1 MRVLVTSF
9 PGVGHFHPV
18 APLALALTA
27 AGHDVLVTT
36 GSDLVGWVR
45 RCGLPAAPAGLTQ
58 RAAVRRAK
66 AYVPAGHAFGPLM
79 FAQISPA
86 PMLADLRVLTQ
97 RWLPHL
103 IVHEEGEYAAPLL
116 AALLDRPCV
125 THSWPAPARPV
136 DDRELAMNAL
146 AGLWE
151 QVAGQAARVTGDL
164 YLDACPPPLQSG
176 AVRSIPLV
184 MTVRPEPFDGPGFS
198 LPSRL
203 HHLPRPAAY
212 LTFGTVSEFARP
224 DRLAAAADA
233 TAHEVA
239 TVLVTSGPNAPADIT
254 ATRSNVHVERYLPQ
268 HQVLARSDVVI
279 SHGGAGS
286 TVAALIAGLPQLVL
300 PQGAPSQERSGQRLD
315 AAGAGLTISPERQDK
330 NCIRS
335 HVRKLLQE
343 PSFAQTARRIANE
356 LQNLPA
362 PSHVAR
368 KILDLCR

>member
-18 APLALALTA
+18 APLARALPA
-27 AGHDVLVTT
+27 AGHDVR
-36 GSDLVGWVR
+36 GARGPDLVGWVR
-45 RCGLPAAPAGLTQ
+45 RCGLSAAPAGLTQ
-58 RAAVRRAK
+58 QEAVRRAK
-66 AYVPAGHAFGPLM
+66 GHVPAGHAFGPLM

-86 PMLADLRVLTQ
+86 PMFADLRVLTQ
-97 RWLPHL
+97 GWLPHL

-125 THSWPAPARPV
+125 THSWAAPARPAE
-136 DDRELAMNAL
+136 DRELAMDAL
-146 AGLWE
+146 AGLW
-151 QVAGQAARVTGDL
+151 QQFAGQAARVTGDL
-164 YLDACPPPLQSG
+164 YLDACPPPLQTG
-176 AVRSIPLV
+176 AVRSIPAV

-203 HHLPRPAAY
+203 DHLPRPAAY

>member
-27 AGHDVLVTT
+27 AGNDVLVAT
-36 GSDLVGWVR
+36 GSDLIGWVR

-58 RAAVRRAK
+58 QEAVRRAK
-66 AYVPAGHAFGPLM
+66 AAVPAGDAFGPLM

-86 PMLADLRVLTQ
+86 PMLADLRSLTR

-116 AALLDRPCV
+116 AALLDLPCV
-125 THSWPAPARPV
+125 THSWAAPARPV
-136 DDRELAMNAL
+136 EDRQVAMDAV
-146 AGLWE
+146 AGLWKE
-151 QVAGQAARVTGDL
+151 LAGRAARVIGDL
-164 YLDACPPPLQSG
+164 YLDACPPSLQSG
-176 AVRSIPLV
+176 AVRSIPAV
-184 MTVRPEPFDGPGFS
+184 MTVRPEPFDGPGMS

-212 LTFGTVSEFARP
+212 VTFGTVPEFARP
-224 DRLAAAADA
+224 DRLAAAAAA
-233 TAHEVA
+233 TAREVA
-239 TVLVTSGPNAPADIT
+239 TVLVTSGPNAPADIA
-254 ATRSNVHVERYLPQ
+254 ATQANVHVEAYLPQ
-268 HQVLARSDVVI
+268 REVLARSDVVI

-286 TVAALIAGLPQLVL
+286 TVGALSAGLPQLVL
-300 PQGAPSQERSGQRLD
+300 PQGAPSQERSGQRL
-315 AAGAGLTISPERQDK
+315 AATGASLTISSENQEEGS
-330 NCIRS
+330 IRK
-335 HVRKLLQE
+335 HVRQLLQE

-356 LQNLPA
+356 LEALPA

-368 KILDLCR
+368 TVLDLCQ